1 MYSFNFA
8 ILNIIQDQQ
17 GQKAPKGIALASSI
31 FRKGMV
37 SMRKGL
43 FISAVVLV
51 CLLLF
56 AACSKEEKKTEGT
69 PVNIYYIDSKTSGIV
84 SEEYLMQ
91 SKDANDQISELMS
104 MIQSEPKNL
113 VYRSALPANVTYSFN
128 LDEDK
133 SLTIDFN
140 STYSQ
145 QTGLAE
151 VLCRA
156 VIVKTLT
163 QLKDVDYIQITVNG
177 NPLVDANGSF
187 VGILTV
193 DDFID
198 SMEASTTFRAK
209 LYFANRK
216 GDMLIEYDTEIQYS
230 GTASLEE
237 LVIKQLINGPTE
249 LGMYN
254 TIPDGTVL
262 LNISKSEGIC
272 TIDFN
277 EVFMEKLPGVT
288 KEVAI
293 YSVVNTL
300 VELPDINKVQ
310 FTINSKTVKAYEDI
324 PFDVMFE
331 RNLDIIQTPK

>member
-1 MYSFNFA
+1 
-8 ILNIIQDQQ
+8 
-17 GQKAPKGIALASSI
+17 
-31 FRKGMV
+31 MV

-43 FISAVVLV
+43 VILAIIFVFTVLI
-51 CLLLF
+51 
-56 AACSKEEKKTEGT
+56 AACERDEKKTEGIA
-69 PVNIYYIDSKTSGIV
+69 VNIYYIDTKSSGIV
-84 SEEYLMQ
+84 SEEYYMQ
-91 SKDANDQISELMS
+91 SKEANDQISELMG
-104 MIQSEPKNL
+104 MLQSEPKNL
-113 VYRSALPANVTYSFN
+113 VYRSALPANVTYNFT
-128 LDEDK
+128 LDKDK

-140 STYSQ
+140 TAYSQ
-145 QTGLAE
+145 QTGIVE

-156 VIVKTLT
+156 AIVKTLT
-163 QLKDVDYIQITVNG
+163 QIRGVDYIQITVNG
-177 NPLVDANGSF
+177 NPLVDVNGSF
-187 VGILTV
+187 VGILTA

-198 SMEASTTFRAK
+198 SIEASTTFRAK

-216 GDMLIEYDTEIQYS
+216 GDKLIEYDTEIQYS

-254 TIPDGTVL
+254 TIPEGTVL

-272 TIDFN
+272 TVDFN
-277 EVFMEKLPGVT
+277 EVFLEKLPGVT

-310 FTINSKTVKAYEDI
+310 FTINSKPVKIYWEDM